1 MKILFVTHGLG
12 PGGAERVLSQ
22 IANYF
27 SEMNY
32 EVSIII
38 FNEFEKEKSFYPL
51 NSAIKI
57 IKINNYKKNI
67 VLYSK
72 IRSLI
77 NIVFS
82 LKEVFQKEEPD
93 IIISFITLTNIFSTI
108 AATMARKKIILSE
121 HTNYKR
127 NSKDILGFFRY
138 IIYPFANAVVVLTN
152 HDRAEYSFVKN
163 VYTIH
168 NPLLLEN
175 KYLNIKREKIIL
187 GVGRLIH
194 LKGFD
199 LLIKAFYKL
208 KTKDWKLV
216 IVGEGPERNKLESLI
231 NNLGLNE
238 YVSLAGL
245 TTDVEK
251 YYKKASI
258 FVLSSRTEGFPGALC
273 EAMGYGC
280 ASIAFNCHTGP
291 SDIINNKVN
300 GVLVEPEN
308 EEQLSCEIQ
317 NLIDN
322 REYRKI
328 LSSNSK
334 KILDQLDITKITKK
348 WLTIIKDVK
357 K

>member
-1 MKILFVTHGLG
+1 MKIVFVTHALG

-27 SEMNY
+27 SEINY
-32 EVSIII
+32 EVSIVI
-38 FNEFEKEKSFYPL
+38 FNEFKKEKSFYPL
-51 NSAIKI
+51 KSAIKI
-57 IKINNYKKNI
+57 IKIDNQRGNI
-67 VLYSK
+67 IFYSK
-72 IRSLI
+72 IKSLI

-82 LKEVFQKEEPD
+82 LKKVFQKEDPD
-93 IIISFITLTNIFSTI
+93 IIISFITLTNIFSTV
-108 AATMARKKIILSE
+108 AAKMARKKIILSE

-127 NSKDILGFFRY
+127 NAKEILGFFRY
-138 IIYPFANAVVVLTN
+138 IIYPFADAVVVLTN
-152 HDRAEYSFVKN
+152 QDREQYSFVKN

-175 KYLNIKREKIIL
+175 KYVNIKQEKIIL
-187 GVGRLIH
+187 GVGRLIY

-199 LLIKAFYKL
+199 ILIKAFSKL
-208 KTKDWKLV
+208 KTKDWKLI
-216 IVGEGPERNKLESLI
+216 IVGEGSERNNLEFLI
-231 NNLGLNE
+231 NKLGLE
-238 YVSLAGL
+238 ERVSLPGL
-245 TTDVEK
+245 TKDVEK

-291 SDIINNKVN
+291 SDIISDKIN
-300 GVLVEPEN
+300 GILVEPEN
-308 EEQLSCEIQ
+308 EKQLSYEIK
-317 NLIDN
+317 NLINDQ
-322 REYRKI
+322 EYRKL

-334 KILDQLDITKITKK
+334 KILNELDITKIAKK
-348 WLTIIKDVK
+348 WFTIIEDVK